1 MSKRMIEVKK
11 KVSRENKVSVEEAI
25 KLVKETGV
33 VKFDA
38 TVELHANLNIDQKKS
53 DQQLRGSIMLPNGTG
68 KTIRV
73 AAFVG
78 PDKEKEAKEAGATL
92 VGGEDLIAKIK
103 KTNKTD
109 FDIAVAT
116 PDMMP
121 KLAMIA
127 KVLGQKGLM
136 PNPKAGTIT
145 PDIKKIVADLNS
157 GLVSLKNDATG
168 NVHSAVG
175 KISFTDEQLVENVN
189 TFLEELKKMKPEGV
203 KGGFIKSIYLTSS
216 MGPSVGVII

>member
-1 MSKRMIEVKK
+1 MIEVKK